1 MTTHLDPDPTPPH
14 GTPRPVSAPLPMPSY
29 SFHDEEV
36 LHALDALEDALVNAR
51 EWITQTVIAIR
62 SESYSPDEALDDLA
76 QLQYPDSSVFHLV
89 TVALGALA
97 SFTDTNSH
105 PFGGALD
112 R

>member
-14 GTPRPVSAPLPMPSY
+14 GTPRPFSAPLPMPSY

-51 EWITQTVIAIR
+51 EWITQTITSIR
-62 SESYSPDEALDDLA
+62 SERYSPCEALDDSTRMMF
-76 QLQYPDSSVFHLV
+76 PDTSVFHLAL
-89 TVALGALA
+89 VALVALA